1 MHVGQCLP
9 RSCNTEDVQF
19 ILNVDSS
26 ARKFKET
33 FANATN
39 YVQNN
44 AEIVALS
51 VRRVPGEY
59 NVWKD
64 RLFYLIA

>member
-9 RSCNTEDVQF
+9 QSCSTEDVQF

-39 YVQNN
+39 YENN
-44 AEIVALS
+44 GGIVALS

-59 NVWKD
+59 NIWND
-64 RLFYLIA
+64 RIFYVVM

>member
-9 RSCNTEDVQF
+9 RSCSTEDVQF
-19 ILNVDSS
+19 ILNEDSS

-39 YVQNN
+39 HENN
-44 AEIVALS
+44 GEIVALS

-64 RLFYLIA
+64 RLFYLIV